1 MGAVFGVSAVVER
14 GERRSAAGF
23 AEQKPKEKRAAEKA
37 RNDADRK
44 NAREENDSR
53 KRVANGEKKRAAE
66 KRRRDQTSGV
76 ASDAKASDVR
86 NGQPDETDRPAKSD
100 DDGDERARQQEE
112 RGAESVD
119 FDAERTGPVV
129 AERQRVEFPGTAIK
143 ERGGDG
149 ENGRGR
155 RQIPGFAKVD
165 AAGRPT
171 DRRERFRRI
180 REVLLT

>member
-1 MGAVFGVSAVVER
+1 MRERACRLTNGLRFQCETVNNFNALSVVFQACRPVFRRFFQIFVDIFPLGAVFGVSAVVER
-14 GERRSAAGF
+14 GERRSTAGF

-100 DDGDERARQQEE
+100 DDGDERA
-112 RGAESVD
+112 
-119 FDAERTGPVV
+119 
-129 AERQRVEFPGTAIK
+129 
-143 ERGGDG
+143 
-149 ENGRGR
+149 
-155 RQIPGFAKVD
+155 
-165 AAGRPT
+165 
-171 DRRERFRRI
+171 
-180 REVLLT
+180 